1 MDSVGSFD
9 AKTHLPALLERVS
22 KGESIQITRR
32 GVPVAVLVPAK
43 PQAKD
48 PREVMEQIRNFR
60 KGNRLGGLS
69 TQADRRG
76 PSILSRFVLDASV
89 TVAWCF
95 ADQTTVYTGTVLEM
109 LAAGRNRGCAPR
121 RAS

>member
-43 PQAKD
+43 PQANA
-48 PREVMEQIRNFR
+48 REVMEQIRKFR
-60 KGNRLGGLS
+60 KGNRLGGLGI
-69 TQADRRG
+69 RRLIEEG
-76 PSILSRFVLDASV
+76 RRF
-89 TVAWCF
+89 
-95 ADQTTVYTGTVLEM
+95 
-109 LAAGRNRGCAPR
+109 
-121 RAS
+121 